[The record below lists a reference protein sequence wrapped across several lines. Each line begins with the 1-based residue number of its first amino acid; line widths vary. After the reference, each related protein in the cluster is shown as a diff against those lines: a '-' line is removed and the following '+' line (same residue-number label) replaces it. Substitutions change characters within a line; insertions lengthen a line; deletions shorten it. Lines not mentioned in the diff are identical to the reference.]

1 MIKLINR
8 FNYIRTIMF
17 QEYQQQCE
25 IFITAN
31 MKTDLAHD
39 LLHVKRV
46 VKLATKIAQ
55 EEHAEVNVVLPA
67 AWLHDCLS
75 YPKNHALRSLSSL
88 HAADKAIIFLRSI
101 HYPEQYLLAIHHA
114 IAAHSISGG
123 IEATS
128 LEAKIVQDA
137 DRLDALGAIGIA
149 RCIQVSSQLQ
159 RPLYSEQDAFA
170 TSRLLDDQQFT
181 IDHFYKKLLKLS
193 ETMNTKVGKEIALQ
207 RTDIMNIYL
216 QQLALEL

>member
-1 MIKLINR
+1 
-8 FNYIRTIMF
+8 MF
-17 QEYQQQCE
+17 SQYQQQCE
-25 IFITAN
+25 EFIVAN

-46 VKLATKIAQ
+46 VALATQIAKGEQ
-55 EEHAEVNVVLPA
+55 AELNVVLPA

-101 HYPEQYLLAIHHA
+101 DYPEQYLLAIHHA
-114 IAAHSISGG
+114 ISAHSVSGG
-123 IEATS
+123 LVADT

-159 RPLYSEQDAFA
+159 RPLYSPEDAFA
-170 TSRLLDDQQFT
+170 VDREVDDQRFT
-181 IDHFYKKLLKLS
+181 IDHFYKKLLTLAAS
-193 ETMNTKVGKEIALQ
+193 MNTELGKEIALQ
-207 RTDIMNIYL
+207 RTRFMESYL
-216 QQLALEL
+216 KQLALEV

>member
-1 MIKLINR
+1 
-8 FNYIRTIMF
+8 MF
-17 QEYQQQCE
+17 QAYQQQCE
-25 IFITAN
+25 TFITAH

-46 VKLATKIAQ
+46 VKLATKIAL
-55 EEHAEVNVVLPA
+55 EEAAELNVVLPA

-75 YPKNHALRSLSSL
+75 YPKNHALRSFSSL

-101 HYPEQYLLAIHHA
+101 DYPEKHLLAIHHA
-114 IAAHSISGG
+114 IAAHSVSGE
-123 IEATS
+123 IKADS
-128 LEAKIVQDA
+128 LEAQIVQDA

-170 TSRLLDDQQFT
+170 VTRELDDQQFT
-181 IDHFYKKLLKLS
+181 IDHFYKKLLKLAS
-193 ETMNTKVGKEIALQ
+193 TMNTNMGKKIALQ
-207 RTDIMNIYL
+207 RTEAMNIYL
-216 QQLALEL
+216 QQLALEI